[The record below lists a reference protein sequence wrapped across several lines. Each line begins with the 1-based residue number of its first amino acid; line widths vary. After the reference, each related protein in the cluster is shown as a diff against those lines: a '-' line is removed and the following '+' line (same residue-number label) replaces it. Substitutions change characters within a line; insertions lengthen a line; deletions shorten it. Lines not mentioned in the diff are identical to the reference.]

1 MFYSHADK
9 VRIAMEVL
17 ASCQAEDAT
26 AGIIALAGR
35 NIEIIAQLALSGH
48 KPQSVDC
55 RGYQPLQSS
64 SLFIFLSIHDHY
76 THHQ

>member
-1 MFYSHADK
+1 MFYSHAEK

-35 NIEIIAQLALSGH
+35 NIEIIVSLGPLGH
-48 KPQSVDC
+48 KP
-55 RGYQPLQSS
+55 
-64 SLFIFLSIHDHY
+64 
-76 THHQ
+76 